1 MKKSRIA
8 HTRVRQAVAAEQER
22 KRGFSLLETEQR
34 QGWYEKAAMGVLLLL
49 GVYLSVVYFGH
60 QVVPNSDFSAFVQ
73 TGREVLNFQT
83 PTSFKRVPALGILQI
98 ILSKFVFD
106 SPHPVLT
113 AGLILNCILYSLSI
127 LVFYKISRF
136 FMESGTSASLAL
148 VAALNPWTLAM
159 LVDPIAE
166 TTLVFFILL
175 SLYLILKRS
184 WWCYAA
190 AMIAS
195 MTRYEC
201 FALIGIA
208 FLSDLIYRQ
217 SKREKFKAF
226 GFSCVAAVPM
236 LLWLIGTKIHSSAS
250 DGYSKHFFNVES
262 RNGFALIEMLWKTA
276 FSSLLQWPEWV
287 RAVFVERVANKE
299 AASAVMAR
307 NQLFHQVFA
316 VTAAIF
322 WGLGALW
329 VFFKRQWN
337 FLSILLFWGVYVS
350 VHCMQ
355 SVLLDRYTVPVI
367 WLTLL
372 AAGYGFSIFIGWI
385 SGKVPRFVRY
395 VILTILACIA
405 LIWIFRL
412 WPALAATAKVSPSS
426 RTVVYAGLLSATVLF
441 VARQIIYKRM
451 SVVRDV
457 YILIF
462 MALIVVSNQF
472 DISFRLGTGDR
483 DIEFRKLAEWYAQ
496 NAKEGEKLVTTLP
509 GVVSLFVPEKQ
520 GKQIVHIANV
530 SGQNLLEFAV
540 ACKNSGIVYIA
551 WDSRLG
557 FAVKDSYYKG
567 WGMAKI
573 QPLGSGKDVGPFLFI
588 KKIEAS
594 EQRYINLYRLDY
606 NLMKQFGL

>member
-1 MKKSRIA
+1 VRTKKNNQTSRKQVNITEPQLSTA
-8 HTRVRQAVAAEQER
+8 DQANRLEWIFMGMLLAA
-22 KRGFSLLETEQR
+22 GI
-34 QGWYEKAAMGVLLLL
+34 
-49 GVYLSVVYFGH
+49 YLSVVYFGH

-73 TGREVLNFQT
+73 TGREVLNFQI
-83 PTSFKRVPALGILQI
+83 PASFKRVPALGILQI
-98 ILSKFVFD
+98 ILSKFIFN
-106 SPHPVLT
+106 SPHPILT
-113 AGLILNCILYSLSI
+113 AGLILNCILYTLSI

-136 FMESGTSASLAL
+136 FMESGTSAFLAL

-190 AMIAS
+190 TMVAS

-217 SKREKFKAF
+217 SKREKFRAF
-226 GFSCVAAVPM
+226 GFSCLAAVPM
-236 LLWLIGTKIHSSAS
+236 LLWLIGIKMYSSAS

-287 RAVFVERVANKE
+287 RAVFVKQVASKE

-322 WGLGALW
+322 GGLGVLW
-329 VFFKRQWN
+329 SVFKKQWN
-337 FLSILLFWGVYVS
+337 FLPILLFWGAYVS

-372 AAGYGFSIFIGWI
+372 IAGYGFSIFIGWI
-385 SGKVPRFVRY
+385 SGKVPYFVRY
-395 VILTILACIA
+395 VILTILACVA
-405 LIWIFRL
+405 LIWTFRL
-412 WPALAATAKVSPSS
+412 WPGLAATAKISPSS
-426 RTVVYAGLLSATVLF
+426 KTVVYAGLLAAAVLF
-441 VARQIIYKRM
+441 AARQIIYKRAF
-451 SVVRDV
+451 SIRDI
-457 YILIF
+457 YSLAF

-472 DISFRLGTGDR
+472 DLSFRLGTGDR
-483 DIEFRKLAEWYAQ
+483 DIEFRKLAEWYAE

-509 GVVSLFVPEKQ
+509 GVVSLFVPGKQ
-520 GKQIVHIANV
+520 GEQIVHITNV
-530 SGQNLLEFAV
+530 PGQNLQEFAV